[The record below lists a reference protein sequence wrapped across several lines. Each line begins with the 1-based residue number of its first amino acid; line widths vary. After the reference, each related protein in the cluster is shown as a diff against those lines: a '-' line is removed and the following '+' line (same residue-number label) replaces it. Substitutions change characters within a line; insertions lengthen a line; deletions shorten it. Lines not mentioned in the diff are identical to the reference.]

1 MGKWLDNIAAL
12 AEASKLLGQEV
23 GKVWLSKP
31 VAGGTTFIEVPPF
44 YFQIASCESSLG
56 ISC

>member
-12 AEASKLLGQEV
+12 AEASKLMGQEV

-44 YFQIASCESSLG
+44 YFASCKSSLG